1 MTRYF
6 RKQWAVL
13 LHPSWTNNRNYTEDQ
28 EIPKK
33 FPRKKKCKKAN
44 GLPKEALQP
53 AEKREAKGKE
63 EQER

>member
-33 FPRKKKCKKAN
+33 FPRKKKCKKAK
-44 GLPKEALQP
+44 GLPKEAL
-53 AEKREAKGKE
+53 
-63 EQER
+63 